1 MNTPSVAVRVLAAIA
16 AVTVTLAL
24 IEGVFAIAE
33 PQRGVLIARLERAEQ
48 PAPTRLATV
57 SATTAGFPIAK

>member
-1 MNTPSVAVRVLAAIA
+1 MNTLSATVRVLAAIA
-16 AVTVTLAL
+16 AVTVTLSL

-33 PQRGVLIARLERAEQ
+33 PQRGVLIAKIERAEQ
-48 PAPTRLATV
+48 PRPTRLATV